1 VSHVD
6 FWKPIFLIVEMY
18 NYKSRI
24 DFTLFWVLK
33 YCASTGVAP
42 SDGV

>member
-6 FWKPIFLIVEMY
+6 FWKPIFLIVDML

-24 DFTLFWVLK
+24 DFSHVLENE
-33 YCASTGVAP
+33 A
-42 SDGV
+42 